1 VLSVLRLGI
10 ESLPIKEQAVTIRLH
25 PDDVILVEQLYSTAQ
40 LTRSKW
46 ELEVDPTLS
55 AGDCILSSHRS
66 LVDLTLSSR
75 IDTVFESLR
84 NQHAHLSDKQHQLQE
99 TIEAEDTAKQVPVAL
114 ESELDDQTVDDQ
126 AVDTVNQDAEDMQS
140 TSNTGEHLDTQS
152 DAGTDAKSPTPT
164 AE

>member
-1 VLSVLRLGI
+1 M
-10 ESLPIKEQAVTIRLH
+10 
-25 PDDVILVEQLYSTAQ
+25 ILVEQLYSTAQ

-84 NQHAHLSDKQHQLQE
+84 NQHAHLSV
-99 TIEAEDTAKQVPVAL
+99 T
-114 ESELDDQTVDDQ
+114 
-126 AVDTVNQDAEDMQS
+126 
-140 TSNTGEHLDTQS
+140 
-152 DAGTDAKSPTPT
+152 AGTMDDTSGVT
-164 AE
+164 ANGHVFCSEKGAYYKIPDDEPQFARWDGDYFPSA